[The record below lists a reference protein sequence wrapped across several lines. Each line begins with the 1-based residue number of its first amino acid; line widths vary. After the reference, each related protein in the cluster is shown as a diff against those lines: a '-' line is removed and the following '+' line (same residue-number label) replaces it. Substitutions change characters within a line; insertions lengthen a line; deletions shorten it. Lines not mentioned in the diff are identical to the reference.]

1 MNDSYTWSPFKDRN
15 STTDLDIE
23 LLKKEVAQRFPF
35 YDLKFNAKTALFYCR
50 IDQELLDKKFD
61 ELRISLSKKGYIPM
75 IRYQGGEHVIYVI
88 KKPKV
93 KKRPVWVNMLLL
105 IATIITT
112 TIAGSIQWVLI
123 HNPNLEDYVEV
134 IIMSL
139 DFNYLFDG
147 FLYFSIPL
155 LSILGIHEMG
165 HYFASK
171 KHNLDTSLPYF
182 IPLPPPFILGT
193 FGALISTREPIPDRK
208 TLLDVGISGPICGF
222 LVAIPVCLIGLF
234 FMQQNPILPLETAS
248 EGTISITFPLL
259 LQGLSNLFSI
269 DANAILHPT
278 LFAGWVGL
286 FLTAV
291 NLMPIGQLDGGH
303 VSRALFK
310 EKSKYTG
317 WIVII
322 AVLTLGLFYTGW
334 LMLAFIIL
342 FLIGTQHNPPLNEF
356 SPLDNKR
363 KILGIVAFIIFI
375 LCFAPIPFSA

>member
-1 MNDSYTWSPFKDRN
+1 MPNKWNFFGNMNVESN
-15 STTDLDIE
+15 LDIE

-35 YDLKFNAKTALFYCR
+35 YDMKHNPKTAAFYCR
-50 IDQELLDKKFD
+50 IDKELLDKNFED
-61 ELRISLSKKGYIPM
+61 LRISLSKKGYIPM
-75 IRYQGGEHVIYVI
+75 IKYESGEHVIYII

-93 KKRPVWVNMLLL
+93 KKRPVWINIALLV
-105 IATIITT
+105 ATIITT
-112 TIAGSIQWVLI
+112 TIAGSIQWASI
-123 HNPNLEDYVEV
+123 YNASWGD
-134 IIMSL
+134 IIKPA
-139 DFNYLFDG
+139 YLLDG

-165 HYFASK
+165 HYFTSK

-234 FMQQNPILPLETAS
+234 FMQQNPIIPIETAS
-248 EGTISITFPLL
+248 EGSIMITFPLL
-259 LQGLSNLFSI
+259 LQGLSSLFSI
-269 DANAILHPT
+269 DPNAIMHPT

-291 NLMPIGQLDGGH
+291 NLMPVGQLDGGH
-303 VSRALFK
+303 VARALLK
-310 EKSKYTG
+310 EKSKYAG

-322 AVLTLGLFYTGW
+322 AILTLGLFYTGW

-342 FLIGTQHNPPLNEF
+342 FLIGTQHMPPLNEF
-356 SPLDNKR
+356 SPLDTKR
-363 KILGIVAFIIFI
+363 KILGIIAFIIFI

>member
-1 MNDSYTWSPFKDRN
+1 MSPGFPDFWGKKQEIN
-15 STTDLDIE
+15 VETNLDIE

-35 YDLKFNAKTALFYCR
+35 YDLKHNDKTAAFYCR
-50 IDQELLDKKFD
+50 IDQDLLDKNFD
-61 ELRISLSKKGYIPM
+61 ELRIALSKKSYIPM
-75 IRYQGGEHVIYVI
+75 IRYESGEHVIYVT

-93 KKRPVWVNMLLL
+93 KKRPVWINILLL

-112 TIAGSIQWVLI
+112 TIAGSIQWVSNYAGDWYDIIKPSYLI
-123 HNPNLEDYVEV
+123 
-134 IIMSL
+134 
-139 DFNYLFDG
+139 DG
-147 FLYFSIPL
+147 LIYFSIPL
-155 LSILGIHEMG
+155 LLILGIHEMG
-165 HYFASK
+165 HYFTSK

-234 FMQQNPILPLETAS
+234 FMQQNPILPLGTAS
-248 EGTISITFPLL
+248 EGTITITFPLL
-259 LQGLSNLFSI
+259 LQGLSSFFSI
-269 DANAILHPT
+269 DANSIMHPT

-286 FLTAV
+286 FITAL

-303 VSRALFK
+303 IARALLK
-310 EKSKYTG
+310 DKNKYLS

-322 AVLTLGLFYTGW
+322 AILTLGLFYTGW

-356 SPLDNKR
+356 SPLDTKR
-363 KILGIVAFIIFI
+363 KILGIIAFIIFI

>member
-1 MNDSYTWSPFKDRN
+1 MTNSYTWSPFKN
-15 STTDLDIE
+15 TNTATDLDIE
-23 LLKKEVAQRFPF
+23 LIKREVAQRFPF
-35 YDLKFNAKTALFYCR
+35 YDLRHNAKTAAFYCR
-50 IDQELLDKKFD
+50 IDQTVLGKKFD
-61 ELRISLSKKGYIPM
+61 ELRIALSKKGYIPM
-75 IRYQGGEHVIYVI
+75 VRYEKGEHVIYVI

-93 KKRPVWVNMLLL
+93 KKRPIWINIVLL
-105 IATIITT
+105 IATVITT
-112 TIAGSIQWVLI
+112 TIAGSIQWASIYNASWSQIIEPKYLI
-123 HNPNLEDYVEV
+123 
-134 IIMSL
+134 
-139 DFNYLFDG
+139 DG

-165 HYFASK
+165 HYFTSK

-234 FMQQNPILPLETAS
+234 FMQQNPIVPLEAAS
-248 EGTISITFPLL
+248 EGTLSITFPLL
-259 LQGLSNLFSI
+259 LQAISSIFSI
-269 DANAILHPT
+269 EPNAIMHPT

-286 FLTAV
+286 FLTAI

-310 EKSKYTG
+310 EKSKYAG

-322 AVLTLGLFYTGW
+322 AILTLGLFYTGW

-356 SPLDNKR
+356 SPLDTKR
-363 KILGIVAFIIFI
+363 KILGIIAFVIFI